1 MFQRIDHVG
10 IAVRN
15 LEEAAKKFEELLGL
29 TMADREEVED
39 QQLIAA
45 LVPTMDLRFELMQ
58 PTSPDSVVGRFL
70 ERRGEGI
77 HHICFEVDDIEAEIE
92 ALKGRDVQLIQ
103 GAPREGFVGLVEF
116 IHPRAAAGVLV
127 EIAQVSRRTSA
138 STDLRLGALTI
149 ATRDVGAAADVWKR
163 NFAMSDKSRFSTES
177 EAAQG
182 QEAAQGGQG
191 DYSNIARLDAPNG
204 EGRTVVEFAQS
215 ADPQSALAQFI
226 ETRGEGVYSLT
237 LTAPSLAGVPYVGQ
251 MPTSAVIAPDL
262 LLGVRIALE
271 QR

>member
-10 IAVRN
+10 VAVHS
-15 LEEAAKKFEELLGL
+15 LEEAARKFEELLGL
-29 TMADREEVED
+29 TVADREEVED

-45 LVPTMDLRFELMQ
+45 LVPTMDVRFELLQ
-58 PTSPDSVVGRFL
+58 PTSPDSVIGRFL

-77 HHICFEVDDIEAEIE
+77 HHVCFEVDDIEAEIE

-138 STDLRLGALTI
+138 STDLRLGAVTI
-149 ATRDVGAAADVWKR
+149 ATRDAGAAADVWKR
-163 NFAMSDKSRFSTES
+163 NFAMVE
-177 EAAQG
+177 QG
-182 QEAAQGGQG
+182 QEATLGMSG
-191 DYSNIARLDAPNG
+191 DYSSIARLDAPNG
-204 EGRTVVEFAQS
+204 EGRAVVEFAQS
-215 ADPQSALAQFI
+215 ADSQSPLAQFI
-226 ETRGEGVYSLT
+226 ETRGEEVYSLT
-237 LTAPSLAGVPYVGQ
+237 LTTPRLADVPYVGQ
-251 MPTSAVIAPDL
+251 MPNSAVIAPDL

>member
-10 IAVRN
+10 IAVRS

-29 TMADREEVED
+29 TVADREEVED

-45 LVPTMDLRFELMQ
+45 LVPTMDVRFELMQ
-58 PTSPDSVVGRFL
+58 PTSPDSIIGRFL

-77 HHICFEVDDIEAEIE
+77 HHICFEVDDIAAEIE
-92 ALKGRDVQLIQ
+92 ALKGREVQLIQ

-149 ATRDVGAAADVWKR
+149 ATKDVGAAAEVWKR
-163 NFAMSDKSRFSTES
+163 NFAMTE
-177 EAAQG
+177 QG
-182 QEAAQGGQG
+182 QEATQSGME
-191 DYSNIARLDAPNG
+191 DYSSIARLDASNG
-204 EGRTVVEFAQS
+204 GGRAVVEFAQS
-215 ADPQSALAQFI
+215 ADPQSPLAQFI

-237 LTAPSLAGVPYVGQ
+237 LATSNLASVPYVGQ
-251 MPTSAVIAPDL
+251 MPNSAVIAPDR